1 MEINGKPLDEW
12 IKEQTSRDGVLTIH
26 RGTVKTPFGTSMY
39 QGAVVTTDNQE
50 DKCYYHADISIRVNG
65 KEYRMR
71 GDKVER
77 RNGKWYVDG
86 KPFDLPRQENAV
98 KSEGATSCTVVNGD
112 KVTLGKGSRRI
123 DITGMANIGC
133 QMEGAGI
140 INDIVINHDAE
151 IGEVTFH
158 GSRPKTTGH
167 SGRQVKVRSGM
178 VKITRGGK
186 TYTIRGENIEKRDG
200 QWYADGKAVDWDSLG
215 GRYEE
220 KDVVTIEING
230 SVQNLV
236 TTSGDVTVRGAV
248 ANLSTG
254 SGDVTCETAGNVS
267 TGSGDVHCKHIKGM
281 VSTCSGDIFR

>member
-1 MEINGKPLDEW
+1 MDHGTEKQGRCADDTPWHGEDAL
-12 IKEQTSRDGVLTIH
+12 RDKHVPAI
-26 RGTVKTPFGTSMY
+26 
-39 QGAVVTTDNQE
+39 VTTDNQE
-50 DKCYYHADISIRVNG
+50 DKCYYQADISIRIDG
-65 KEYRMR
+65 KEYRMK
-71 GDKVER
+71 GDRVER

-86 KPFDLPRQENAV
+86 KPFDLPRQKNAV

-112 KVTLGKGSRRI
+112 KVTLGKGSSRI

-167 SGRQVKVRSGM
+167 GGRHVKVRSGM

-186 TYTIRGENIEKRDG
+186 THTIRGENIEKRDG

-220 KDVVTIEING
+220 KDVVSIEING
-230 SVQNLV
+230 NVQNLA

-267 TGSGDVHCKHIKGM
+267 TGSGDVHCKQIKGM

>member
-12 IKEQTSRDGVLTIH
+12 IREQKSRDGVLTIH

-39 QGAVVTTDNQE
+39 QGAIVTTDNQE
-50 DKCYYHADISIRVNG
+50 DKCYYQADISIRIDG
-65 KEYRMR
+65 KEYRMK

-77 RNGKWYVDG
+77 RKGKWYVDG
-86 KPFDLPRQENAV
+86 KPFDLPRQKNAV

-158 GSRPKTTGH
+158 GSRPKTTAH
-167 SGRQVKVRSGM
+167 SGRHVKVRSGM

-230 SVQNLV
+230 NVQNLA

-248 ANLSTG
+248 ENLSTG

-267 TGSGDVHCKHIKGM
+267 TGSGDVHCKQIKGM

>member
-12 IKEQTSRDGVLTIH
+12 IREQKSRDGVLTIH

-39 QGAVVTTDNQE
+39 QGAIVTTDNQE
-50 DKCYYHADISIRVNG
+50 DKCYYQADISIRIDG
-65 KEYRMR
+65 KEYRMK
-71 GDKVER
+71 GDRVER

-167 SGRQVKVRSGM
+167 SGRQGR
-178 VKITRGGK
+178 R
-186 TYTIRGENIEKRDG
+186 
-200 QWYADGKAVDWDSLG
+200 LG
-215 GRYEE
+215 
-220 KDVVTIEING
+220 
-230 SVQNLV
+230 
-236 TTSGDVTVRGAV
+236 
-248 ANLSTG
+248 
-254 SGDVTCETAGNVS
+254 
-267 TGSGDVHCKHIKGM
+267 
-281 VSTCSGDIFR
+281 

>member
-12 IKEQTSRDGVLTIH
+12 IREQKSKDGVLTIH

-50 DKCYYHADISIRVNG
+50 DKCYYQADISIRIDG
-65 KEYRMR
+65 KEYRMK

-77 RNGKWYVDG
+77 RNGKWYMDG
-86 KPFDLPRQENAV
+86 KPFDLPRQKNAV

-123 DITGMANIGC
+123 DITGMANIDC

-158 GSRPKTTGH
+158 GSTPKTTGH
-167 SGRQVKVRSGM
+167 SGRHVKVRSGM

-220 KDVVTIEING
+220 KDVVSIEING
-230 SVQNLV
+230 NVQNLA

-267 TGSGDVHCKHIKGM
+267 TGSGDVHCKQIKGM

>member
-12 IKEQTSRDGVLTIH
+12 IKEQKSKDGVLTIH

-50 DKCYYHADISIRVNG
+50 DKCYYQADISIRIDG
-65 KEYRMR
+65 KEYRMK
-71 GDKVER
+71 GDRVER

-86 KPFDLPRQENAV
+86 KPFDLPRQKNAV

-140 INDIVINHDAE
+140 INDIGINHVAE

-167 SGRQVKVRSGM
+167 SGRHVKVRSGM

-248 ANLSTG
+248 ASLSTG

-267 TGSGDVHCKHIKGM
+267 TGSGDVHCKHIKGI
-281 VSTCSGDIFR
+281 VATCGGDSFR

>member
-12 IKEQTSRDGVLTIH
+12 IREQKSRDGVLTIH

-39 QGAVVTTDNQE
+39 QGAIVTTDNQE
-50 DKCYYHADISIRVNG
+50 DKCYYQADISIRIDG
-65 KEYRMR
+65 KEYRMK
-71 GDKVER
+71 GDRVER

-86 KPFDLPRQENAV
+86 KPFDLPERKGRTENDGAV
-98 KSEGATSCTVVNGD
+98 SSTVVNGN
-112 KVTLGKGSRRI
+112 KVTFGKGSRRI

-158 GSRPKTTGH
+158 GNRPKTSGH

-186 TYTIRGENIEKRDG
+186 TYTFRGENIEKRDG

-248 ANLSTG
+248 ASLSTG
-254 SGDVTCETAGNVS
+254 SGDVTCETADNIS

-281 VSTCSGDIFR
+281 VSTCSGDVFR

>member
-12 IKEQTSRDGVLTIH
+12 IREQKSKDGVLTIH

-39 QGAVVTTDNQE
+39 QGAIVTPDNQE
-50 DKCYYHADISIRVNG
+50 DKCYYQADISIRIDG
-65 KEYRMR
+65 KEYRMK
-71 GDKVER
+71 GDRVER

-86 KPFDLPRQENAV
+86 KPFDLPRQKNAV

-158 GSRPKTTGH
+158 GNRPKTTGH
-167 SGRQVKVRSGM
+167 SGRHVKVRSGM

-186 TYTIRGENIEKRDG
+186 THTIRGENIEKRDG

-220 KDVVTIEING
+220 KDVVSIEING
-230 SVQNLV
+230 NVQNLA

-267 TGSGDVHCKHIKGM
+267 TGSGDVHCKQIKGM

>member
-12 IKEQTSRDGVLTIH
+12 IREQKSKDGVLTIH

-39 QGAVVTTDNQE
+39 QGAIVTTDNQE
-50 DKCYYHADISIRVNG
+50 DKCYYQADISIRIDG
-65 KEYRMR
+65 KEYRMK
-71 GDKVER
+71 GDRVER

-86 KPFDLPRQENAV
+86 KPFDLPRQKNAV

-158 GSRPKTTGH
+158 GNRPKTTGH
-167 SGRQVKVRSGM
+167 SGRHVKVRSGM

-186 TYTIRGENIEKRDG
+186 THTIRGENIEKRDG

-220 KDVVTIEING
+220 KDVVSIEING
-230 SVQNLV
+230 NVQNLA

-267 TGSGDVHCKHIKGM
+267 TGSGDVHCKQIKGM